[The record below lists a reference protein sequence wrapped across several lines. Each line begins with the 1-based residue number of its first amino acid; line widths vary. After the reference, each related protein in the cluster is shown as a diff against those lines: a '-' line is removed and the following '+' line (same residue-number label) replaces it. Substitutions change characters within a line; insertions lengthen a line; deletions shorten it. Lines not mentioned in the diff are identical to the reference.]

1 MEIKVKA
8 VETTEKS
15 KQEIEQELLDKH
27 SEKTNEQEQEVKEV
41 TKNDSNVERVVI
53 GNANAS
59 APQEQ
64 ESVQSEDQAQEETTQ
79 SSELK
84 EEDVLSFIKDRYEKE
99 FTSVDQLFDQQ
110 SENEELPEDVKA
122 YFEYKKTTGRGMDDY
137 IKLNR
142 DFSTMDEDNLLEE
155 YLLASGEATDAEDVE
170 VLMDDYTFD
179 EELDEERDIKK
190 IKMSKKKAIA
200 KAKKFF
206 EEQKEMYKQPL
217 ESSTVGISD
226 EEQKAFDTYKQ
237 YLAEAKSNEQEIKR
251 KRDWFVNKTN
261 EVFTDFKG
269 FDFKIGDTTL
279 TFNPGDTSKLKEVQM
294 DSSSFVKKFIDKDS
308 GLMKDAA
315 GYHRALAI
323 AMNPE
328 RFAQFFYEQGKA
340 DATEDVTRK
349 MKNVDMSE
357 RKTPQITRQNKDGL
371 QIKSISTPSS
381 TGLKIRSNKK

>member
-1 MEIKVKA
+1 MEIKVKE
-8 VETTEKS
+8 VQTTEKS
-15 KQEIEQELLDKH
+15 KQQIEQELLDKH
-27 SEKTNEQEQEVKEV
+27 DAKLEAQEVKE
-41 TKNDSNVERVVI
+41 TKTNDPNVERVVI
-53 GNANAS
+53 GNAN
-59 APQEQ
+59 PTTTEEQ
-64 ESVQSEDQAQEETTQ
+64 ESVQSKDEAQEETTQ

-84 EEDVLSFIKDRYEKE
+84 EEDVLSFIKNRYEKD
-99 FTSVDQLFDQQ
+99 FTSVDQIFDQQ
-110 SENEELPEDVKA
+110 SENEDLPEDVKA

-137 IKLNR
+137 VKLSR
-142 DFSTMDEDNLLEE
+142 DFSTMDEDSLLTE
-155 YLLASGEATDAEDVE
+155 YLLASGEATDDEDVE

-190 IKMSKKKAIA
+190 KKMSKKKAIA

-217 ESSTVGISD
+217 ESSTVGISED
-226 EEQKAFDTYKQ
+226 DQKQLDSYKQ

-251 KRDWFVNKTN
+251 KRDWFLDKTN

-279 TFNPGDTSKLKEVQM
+279 TFNPGDSSKIKEAQTN
-294 DSSSFVKKFIDKDS
+294 SNSFVKKFVDQES
-308 GLMKDAA
+308 GLLTDAA

-328 RFAQFFYEQGKA
+328 RFAQFFYEQGKT

-349 MKNVDMSE
+349 MKNVDMTE
-357 RKTPQITRQNKDGL
+357 RRTPQLTRQNKDGL

-381 TGLKIRSNKK
+381 RGLKIRSNKN

>member
-8 VETTEKS
+8 VEATEKS

-27 SEKTNEQEQEVKEV
+27 SKENEKQETQV
-41 TKNDSNVERVVI
+41 TTNDSNVERVVI
-53 GNANAS
+53 GNES
-59 APQEQ
+59 STTTEEQ
-64 ESVQSEDQAQEETTQ
+64 ESVQSKDETQEETTQ

-84 EEDVLSFIKDRYEKE
+84 EEDVLSFIKNRYEKE
-99 FTSVDQLFDQQ
+99 FTSVDQIFDQK

-122 YFEYKKTTGRGMDDY
+122 YFEYKKTTGRGIEDY
-137 IKLNR
+137 VKLNR

-155 YLLASGEATDAEDVE
+155 YLLASGEATDSEDVE

-179 EELDEERDIKK
+179 EELDEEKDIKK

-206 EEQKEMYKQPL
+206 DEQKEMYKQPV
-217 ESSTVGISD
+217 ESSGTAIS
-226 EEQKAFDTYKQ
+226 EELQKEIDSYKQ
-237 YLAEAKSNEQEIKR
+237 YLAEAKSSEQEIKR
-251 KRDWFVNKTN
+251 KRDWFIDKTN

-269 FDFKIGDTTL
+269 FDFKIGDATF
-279 TFNPGDTSKLKEVQM
+279 TFNPGDGNKLKENQL
-294 DSSSFVKKFIDKDS
+294 DSSKFYNKYLDNES
-308 GLMKDAA
+308 GLINDAA

-323 AMNPE
+323 ATNPE

-357 RKTPQITRQNKDGL
+357 RRTPQYTRQNKDGL

-381 TGLKIRSNKK
+381 RGLKIRSNKK